1 MVAEALV
8 HALGGER
15 DLEVVGRA
23 GTARRALEIVREAT
37 PDVVVV
43 DPELP
48 DASGAD
54 LARSVRDESP
64 GTVVVALGN
73 SEDTATRDAVVS
85 AGAVAYVSKAE
96 PVDALVDAIRGAVAH
111 EPTAPL
117 HRATDPARLAAG
129 AQLTRR
135 EHEVLGLLAEG
146 LSTEE
151 IVRRLVLSPHTVRNH
166 IRRILAKLDAHSRLE
181 AVTIA
186 ARSGVIRLAKPP
198 LDGR

>member
-1 MVAEALV
+1 MVAEALL
-8 HALGGER
+8 HALGEER
-15 DLEVVGRA
+15 DFEVVGRA
-23 GTARRALEIVREAT
+23 GTARRALELVREEG

-54 LARSVRDESP
+54 LTRTVRDESP

-73 SEDTATRDAVVS
+73 SEDVATRDAVMS
-85 AGAVAYVSKAE
+85 AGAVAYVSKVE
-96 PVDALVDAIRGAVAH
+96 RVNALVDAIRGAARREPAVAR
-111 EPTAPL
+111 
-117 HRATDPARLAAG
+117 HRAGDHARLVAT
-129 AQLTRR
+129 AQLTPR
-135 EHEVLGLLAEG
+135 EREVLGLLAEG

-151 IVRRLVLSPHTVRNH
+151 IVGRLVLSPHTVRNH

-186 ARSGVIRLAKPP
+186 ARAGMIRLAKPP
-198 LDGR
+198 LDRR